1 MSKTKGLVKEEIIN
15 DIVSMIINGT
25 LNKGDL
31 LPSIRCMSNQY
42 KVSRGTILVVY
53 KQLELMG
60 YIQGFERSGY
70 IVIKNSI
77 PPQSFTLPQA
87 DSHLKELSVSPEE
100 ETERQ
105 LQRLEQ
111 RRTCKLPPHFIKRW
125 ANDYDNFSR
134 SISSF
139 DASHLQRFLKLS
151 RGMTVE
157 SDSLLLFSG
166 FQEALTLIA
175 LYLQQRKQ
183 TIVII
188 EEPCQPHIRT
198 LFKQFNF
205 DIILVPVDQEG
216 ICVTHLPLVTDATL
230 LCMPTLQYPM
240 ATRLSAERKAQL
252 YQWAADNRIMI
263 IEDDSY
269 AMLGFGHSLSPPL
282 FLQPNNVTI
291 IYLTQLIEIVGS
303 SYNVALLVLPPSLIA
318 DFNELN
324 IVLSSTYPPVNFY
337 LVETFL
343 ASSYLMKYLTALLEE
358 RHIKSRL
365 AREICLNQLST
376 LELNH
381 DDEYGFSCFLA
392 RVSEIPI
399 QLINTVL
406 FPITTQTQDD
416 HQYFLFPHGLLTQS
430 ELERVNASLLQP
442 G

>member
-1 MSKTKGLVKEEIIN
+1 MTKAKGLVKEEIIN

-31 LPSIRCMSNQY
+31 LPSIRCMSSQY

-53 KQLELMG
+53 KQLESMG

-70 IVIKNSI
+70 RVIKNRTAAPSSMLSQVNCHPQYLSI
-77 PPQSFTLPQA
+77 PP
-87 DSHLKELSVSPEE
+87 KE

-105 LQRLEQ
+105 LQRLDQ

-125 ANDYDNFSR
+125 ASDYDNFLR

-139 DASHLQRFLKLS
+139 DTSHLQRFIKLS
-151 RGMTVE
+151 RGMAVE
-157 SDSLLLFSG
+157 SDSLLLFPG
-166 FQEALTLIA
+166 YQEALTLIA
-175 LYLQQRKQ
+175 LYLQQRKKM
-183 TIVII
+183 ILII
-188 EEPCQPHIRT
+188 EEPCPSNTRV
-198 LFKQFNF
+198 LFSQLGFE
-205 DIILVPVDQEG
+205 IISVPVDQEG
-216 ICVTHLPLVTDATL
+216 ICVAHLPLVMDATL

-252 YQWAADNRIMI
+252 YQWAASNNILI

-282 FLQPNNVTI
+282 FSRPNNATI

-318 DFNELN
+318 DFNRLN
-324 IVLSSTYPPVNFY
+324 SVLSSTYPPVNFY
-337 LVETFL
+337 IIEAFL

-358 RHIKSRL
+358 RQIKSKL

-399 QLINTVL
+399 HLINTVL
-406 FPITTQTQDD
+406 FPITTLSQHDP
-416 HQYFLFPHGLLTQS
+416 QYFLFPHGLLTQS

-442 G
+442 S

>member
-1 MSKTKGLVKEEIIN
+1 MVKAKGSVKEEIIN
-15 DIVSMIINGT
+15 DIVSMIINGI
-25 LNKGDL
+25 LNKGDF
-31 LPSIRCMSNQY
+31 LPSIRCMSSQY
-42 KVSRGTILVVY
+42 NVSRGTILVVY
-53 KQLELMG
+53 KQLESMG

-70 IVIKNSI
+70 KVIKNSGS
-77 PPQSFTLPQA
+77 PQSFTLQQA
-87 DSHLKELSVSPEE
+87 DSHPQDLSPSLKE
-100 ETERQ
+100 ETDRQ
-105 LQRLEQ
+105 LQRLQQ
-111 RRTCKLPPHFIKRW
+111 RQSCKLPPHFIKRW
-125 ANDYDNFSR
+125 ASDYDNFSR

-139 DASHLQRFLKLS
+139 DTSQLQRFIKLS

-157 SDSLLLFSG
+157 SDSILLLSG
-166 FQEALTLIA
+166 YQEALTLIA

-183 TIVII
+183 MVLIL
-188 EEPCQPHIRT
+188 EEPCSPHARL

-205 DIILVPVDQEG
+205 DIISVPVDQEG
-216 ICVTHLPLVTDATL
+216 ICVAKLPLVTDATL

-269 AMLGFGHSLSPPL
+269 AMLGFGNSLSPPL

-291 IYLTQLIEIVGS
+291 IYLTQLIEVLGS
-303 SYNVALLVLPPSLIA
+303 SYNVALLVLPPRLIE
-318 DFNELN
+318 DFNKLN
-324 IVLSSTYPPVNFY
+324 TLLSSTYPPVNY
-337 LVETFL
+337 YMVENFL

-358 RHIKSRL
+358 RQIKSRL

-392 RVSEIPI
+392 RVSEIPTN
-399 QLINTVL
+399 LINSVL
-406 FPITTQTQDD
+406 FPLTTPTQHN
-416 HQYFLFPHGLLTQS
+416 HQYFLFPHGLLTQT

-442 G
+442 S